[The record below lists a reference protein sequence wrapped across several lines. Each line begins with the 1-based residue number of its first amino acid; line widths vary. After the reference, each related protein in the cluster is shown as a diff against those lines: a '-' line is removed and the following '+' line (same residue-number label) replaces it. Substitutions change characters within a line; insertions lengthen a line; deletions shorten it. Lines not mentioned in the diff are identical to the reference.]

1 MLNRDEP
8 DYVGSSSARDVDFL
22 WSSVP
27 IPSQQRICVYHVAE
41 DGVEVVQ
48 SRPLDGTIV
57 AFVDGDPKNSDPQG
71 FLTTSVSWSNP
82 ARALD

>member
-1 MLNRDEP
+1 M
-8 DYVGSSSARDVDFL
+8 SAAAAHVMSISFGRPFL
-22 WSSVP
+22 F
-27 IPSQQRICVYHVAE
+27 QANKEYMYHVAE